1 MALLNAEAVENL
13 LHSSSVSK
21 GIERAMQ
28 HIENEMEAD
37 QIYIID
43 YEEHR
48 ARLEIAYDLGDGE
61 GFLESKLQTYVESV
75 EDWLHFDKDD
85 LYCVQTGMQFQS
97 EEEEAFYQELEY
109 QAIVEFQLT
118 NHGNIIGYILIG
130 WNEKKRLSEDDL
142 RQLHVLLK
150 LMNDQLIK
158 EFCSEEVGEGDWR
171 LFRLSN
177 SMTKTLIYLV
187 DENYRIQFIN
197 EYAKEQYPDIQVGDL
212 SYKAFRGENAVDTD
226 SFLNEIVDGEQLE
239 RDLYFTRLEDTFHVV
254 ATTVN
259 VQNGKISYLI
269 SMQRMEERIRSD
281 RRNAV
286 DRKFIFLL
294 RQIYKDL
301 IGVEIRRDVCYNLL
315 EDDMDRRFS
324 YSMGFVLKWLGKVH
338 RDDKQKFMECFGLD
352 FLQSAYQEG
361 ERKKEL
367 RFRYLTHSGNYEYMN
382 GIILFDQNTK
392 KDATAYIWFQNVEQ
406 ERNIQIDEINQLRE
420 LLIAARS
427 VADMR
432 GDLLINL
439 SHEIRTPM
447 GGIINMTGVA
457 RQVYK
462 EEDKLLECLS
472 NIDEYGSHMMQVM
485 DSTLSALKTEPDNF
499 KIVKQI
505 FKMESLLNRVDIA
518 VRENAEKRNIHFRIS
533 TRSQFKELVGDDL
546 RIYQVLR
553 TLLNHFIKDCPIGT
567 DIDLSANQVAVD
579 GKTVYIRFMIEMTGY
594 TFQDGLQESLFDI
607 ASETN
612 KPFIQDAYYEISI
625 AASIVRLLDGQ
636 IGLDSNEEKS
646 RIYITFPLEIKEKT
660 KISLQKKEVPITN
673 FEGKRIL
680 FVEDDE
686 RAWDATKAIL
696 EVGGFQVDIEKNGE
710 KAVIRFVSQPAYT
723 YDAILMDVH
732 MPVMDGREATRCIR
746 ISGKEDAETIP
757 IIGLMAN
764 TYEEDIQA
772 SLDAG
777 MQAHLAKPVEVD
789 NLYQVLRK
797 VIRSENTKSES
808 E

>member
-1 MALLNAEAVENL
+1 MALLNADAIENL
-13 LHSSSVSK
+13 LHSSSISK

-28 HIENEMEAD
+28 HIENETGAD
-37 QIYIID
+37 RIDIVD

-48 ARLEIAYDLGDGE
+48 ARLEIAYNLGSEE
-61 GFLESKLQTYVESV
+61 GCLESKLQTYVESV
-75 EDWLHFDKDD
+75 EDWLHFEKDD
-85 LYCVQTGMQFQS
+85 IYCIQMGMQFHS
-97 EEEEAFYQELEY
+97 EEEEAFYKELGY
-109 QAIVEFQLT
+109 QTAVEFQLT

-130 WNEKKRLSEDDL
+130 WQKKCRLSEEDL
-142 RQLHVLLK
+142 QQLHVLFK

-158 EFCSEEVGEGDWR
+158 EFCSEELGEGDWR

-197 EYAKEQYPDIQVGDL
+197 EYAKEQYPNIQVGDL
-212 SYKAFRGENAVDTD
+212 SYKAFRGENAEDKD
-226 SFLNEIVDGEQLE
+226 SFLNEVADGVYLE
-239 RDLYFTRLEDTFHVV
+239 RDIYFSRFEDTFHVV
-254 ATTVN
+254 AATVN
-259 VQNGKISYLI
+259 VLNEKKNYLI
-269 SMQRMEERIRSD
+269 SMQKREEKDKLD

-315 EDDMDRRFS
+315 EDDMNQRFS

-338 RDDKQKFMECFGLD
+338 SDDKQKFMECFGLD

-361 ERKKEL
+361 VRKKEL

-382 GIILFDQNTK
+382 GIILFDQNSQ

-406 ERNIQIDEINQLRE
+406 ERNIQIEEINQLRE
-420 LLIAARS
+420 SLIAARS
-427 VADMR
+427 VADLR
-432 GDLLINL
+432 GDILLNL
-439 SHEIRTPM
+439 SHEIRTQM

-462 EEDKLLECLS
+462 EENKLLECLS

-485 DSTLSALKTEPDNF
+485 DSVLNALKTEPDNF
-499 KIVKQI
+499 KIVNQI
-505 FKMESLLNRVDIA
+505 FKMESLLNRIDIA
-518 VRENAEKRNIHFRIS
+518 VRENAEKGNIHFRTSSRI
-533 TRSQFKELVGDDL
+533 QFKELVGDDL

-553 TLLNHFIKDCPIGT
+553 TLLNHFIKECPIGGE
-567 DIDLSANQVAVD
+567 ISLSANQVAVD
-579 GKTVYIRFMIEMTGY
+579 GKIVYIRFVIEMKGY
-594 TFQDGLQESLFDI
+594 ILQDELKESLFDVVS
-607 ASETN
+607 ASDKT
-612 KPFIQDAYYEISI
+612 FMQDAYYEISI
-625 AASIVRLLDGQ
+625 AANIARMLGGQ
-636 IGLDSNEEKS
+636 IGMDSNEEKS
-646 RIYITFPLEIKEKT
+646 RIYMTFPLEIKEKV
-660 KISLQKKEVPITN
+660 KINLPKKEIPITN

-696 EVGGFQVDIEKNGE
+696 EVGGFQVDVEKNGE
-710 KAVIRFVSQPAYT
+710 KAVIRFVSLPAYT

-777 MQAHLAKPVEVD
+777 MQAHLAKPVEVND
-789 NLYQVLRK
+789 LYQVLKR
-797 VIRSENTKSES
+797 VILSEDAKKES
-808 E
+808 